1 MAAAPVYFGTIKNYA
16 VQLVNGSGADTYVTL
31 YTAPANGGVVESI
44 AVTSTDTS
52 ARDVTFTVTKSAVD
66 YPLGTKTIAVNAG
79 SIAATPAVDLL
90 NATECPWTRV
100 DANGNRVLYLET
112 GSVLKVKVL
121 TTAVTAAKAIS
132 FFLQA
137 REV

>member
-1 MAAAPVYFGTIKNYA
+1 MAAAPVYFGTIANDVA
-16 VQLVNGSGADTYVTL
+16 QLVNADGADTYKTL

-52 ARDVTFTVTKSAVD
+52 ARDVSMSVQKGGVD
-66 YPLGTKTIAVNAG
+66 YPVVTKTIPVNAG

-90 NATECPWTRV
+90 NATDAPWLRV
-100 DANGNRVLYLET
+100 DANGNRVMYLET
-112 GSVLKVKVL
+112 GSVLRVKVL
-121 TTAVTAAKAIS
+121 TAAVTAAKAIS
-132 FFLQA
+132 FVVQS